1 VPAGRTVL
9 LGACGGIALYKVPL
23 LISRL
28 RELGADVQVVM
39 TEAATKFVSPLTFQ
53 TVSGNPVHTDL
64 FAPPERW
71 NVEHVALA
79 ERADL
84 AVVAPATA
92 NIIGQAAGG
101 LADDFL
107 STTLLALTC
116 PVLFVPAMNVNMYG
130 HPAVKRNIETLR
142 GFGHEVMEPDTG
154 RLASGSVGAGR
165 YPETE
170 RILAACLRLLG
181 PGDFRGVKVVVTA
194 GPTRE
199 PFDPVRFVSNP
210 STGRM
215 GYALAAEARER
226 GAEVVLVSGPSELPA
241 PHEVRLVKVT
251 TTAEMREALAGET
264 ESAGVVVMAA
274 APADFAPARAA
285 GRKLKKGELDLNVV
299 FALTPD
305 IIREVGER
313 KRAAGSN
320 RPILVGFAAETHDL
334 LASARAKLA
343 AKNLDLIVANP
354 VAGDAAAGFGAETN
368 RIAILG
374 RDGEAEELPLLSKR
388 EAARAVFDRVARLLD
403 QTDGPRTE
411 GGGRCGRA

>member
-101 LADDFL
+101 LAEDFL

-181 PGDFRGVKVVVTA
+181 SGDFRGVKVVVTA

-251 TTAEMREALAGET
+251 TTAEMREALAAET

-285 GRKLKKGELDLNVV
+285 GRKLKKGEMDLNVV

-305 IIREVGER
+305 IIREVGEK
-313 KRAAGSN
+313 KRAAGSS

-354 VAGDAAAGFGAETN
+354 VAGDAAAGFGSETN

-403 QTDGPRTE
+403 QTNGPRTE

>member
-1 VPAGRTVL
+1 MPAGRTIL

-53 TVSGNPVHTDL
+53 VVSGNPVHTDL

-101 LADDFL
+101 LAEDFL

-226 GAEVVLVSGPSELPA
+226 GAEGVIVSGPSENLFY
-241 PHEVRLVKVT
+241 KI
-251 TTAEMREALAGET
+251 
-264 ESAGVVVMAA
+264 
-274 APADFAPARAA
+274 
-285 GRKLKKGELDLNVV
+285 GRKLAGREYTGAYHERGIAEVRREL
-299 FALTPD
+299 
-305 IIREVGER
+305 G
-313 KRAAGSN
+313 
-320 RPILVGFAAETHDL
+320 
-334 LASARAKLA
+334 KLA
-343 AKNLDLIVANP
+343 
-354 VAGDAAAGFGAETN
+354 
-368 RIAILG
+368 
-374 RDGEAEELPLLSKR
+374 
-388 EAARAVFDRVARLLD
+388 RVTTIARLYPPVVLFD
-403 QTDGPRTE
+403 IFAGTRTSLS
-411 GGGRCGRA
+411 

>member
-1 VPAGRTVL
+1 MPAGRTVL

-101 LADDFL
+101 LAEDFL

-154 RLASGSVGAGR
+154 RLASGSIGAGR

-251 TTAEMREALAGET
+251 TTAEMREALAGEI

-305 IIREVGER
+305 IIREVGEK
-313 KRAAGSN
+313 KRASGSS

-354 VAGDAAAGFGAETN
+354 VAGDAAAGFGSETN

-403 QTDGPRTE
+403 QTNGPRTE